1 MEERDQLLRVCSL
14 LNAQGARY
22 LVAGGHACILH
33 GHVRTTE
40 DVDILVEDSIE
51 NFQRLIA
58 GLSAPASR
66 IAPETYWKLKRGRRR
81 GELQRVISLG
91 SIGFKNCIPPF
102 LNTVTRPFDVSF
114 STI

>member
-1 MEERDQLLRVCSL
+1 MEAHDQLLRVCAL
-14 LNAQGARY
+14 LNEHGARY
-22 LVAGGHACILH
+22 LIVVGHACILH

-66 IAPETYWKLKRGRRR
+66 IAPIFGTSAICW
-81 GELQRVISLG
+81 S
-91 SIGFKNCIPPF
+91 
-102 LNTVTRPFDVSF
+102 
-114 STI
+114 